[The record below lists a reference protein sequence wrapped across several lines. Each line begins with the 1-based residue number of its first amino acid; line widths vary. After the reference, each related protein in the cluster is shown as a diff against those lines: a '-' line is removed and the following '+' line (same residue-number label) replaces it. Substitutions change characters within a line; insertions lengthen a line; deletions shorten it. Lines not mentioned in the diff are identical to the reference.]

1 MKRKWIY
8 VFVLVVVA
16 LVGCKKQP
24 SKAVAQSPVFSAD
37 SAYEYIRDQVSF
49 GPRVP
54 GTMAH
59 YDCAMYLQ
67 KKLEGFGWAVRSEQG
82 LMTDYKGDNQPVYNI
97 IASLNPQIKQ
107 RILLC
112 AHWDTRPWAD
122 EEDDYELRMKPVLG
136 ANDGAS
142 GVGVLLEVA
151 RELGKRQ
158 ADSVGGNL
166 GVDIVL
172 FDCEDMGTPD
182 FYTGKQTENTWCLGS
197 QFWSDNYKKYGT
209 MLYKGTKYKYGILL
223 DMVGG
228 TDAVFP
234 KEYHSM
240 EFASQY
246 VEKIWRNAQRLGYG
260 KYFVD
265 QYCYPITDDHY
276 YVSTI
281 AGVPC
286 VDIIHYSPDSDT
298 GFASFWH
305 TTRDDMSNINK
316 QTLQVV
322 GEVVLA
328 TIMN

>member
-67 KKLEGFGWAVRSEQG
+67 KKLEGFGWVVRSEQG

-151 RELGKRQ
+151 RELGKLQ

-209 MLYKGTKYKYGILL
+209 MLYHGTKYKYGILL

>member
-67 KKLEGFGWAVRSEQG
+67 KKLEGFGWVVRSEQG

-209 MLYKGTKYKYGILL
+209 MLYKGTNYKYGILL